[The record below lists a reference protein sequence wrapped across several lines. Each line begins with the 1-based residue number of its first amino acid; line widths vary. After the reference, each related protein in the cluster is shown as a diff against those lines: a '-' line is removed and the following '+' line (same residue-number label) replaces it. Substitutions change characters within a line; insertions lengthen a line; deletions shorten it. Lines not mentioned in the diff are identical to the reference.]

1 MGEAPPL
8 IGVAVKVTFT
18 PAQAVLPGDALTETD
33 GVMVAFVNVT
43 PLLMLCALTKQGVA
57 LDVITTLT
65 ESLAKG
71 AFNK

>member
-1 MGEAPPL
+1 M
-8 IGVAVKVTFT
+8 
-18 PAQAVLPGDALTETD
+18 LPVDAITETD

-43 PLLMLCALTKQGVA
+43 PLLVLCALTKQGVA

-71 AFNK
+71 EFKT